1 MEFVHGN
8 PSRGEV
14 TAELMGML
22 FGVCRNVQWMEC
34 GEEEEEEESK
44 LYWMYSKEGRKWKK
58 MLKMNTNMYNT
69 QF

>member
-1 MEFVHGN
+1 MCKDLLMEFVHGN

-44 LYWMYSKEGRKWKK
+44 LY
-58 MLKMNTNMYNT
+58 
-69 QF
+69 